1 MVGTSWSTTIFFW
14 KPWPLARY
22 DIWCYAEDDNVGV
35 VNWVNRDA
43 SMGMV
48 YLPTCSPRNQPNV
61 GKYTWLNCGGE

>member
-1 MVGTSWSTTIFFW
+1 MVGTSWSTTFFFA

-35 VNWVNRDA
+35 VNWVKRDA

-48 YLPTCSPRNQPNV
+48 YLPTF
-61 GKYTWLNCGGE
+61 G